1 MRDITK
7 DILALELFKY
17 VELEEANTTH
27 WDDPDFIIIRQ
38 NSYARLKLRIAC
50 ESGSCSSYDVSLEV
64 DELDS
69 YGEVYL
75 NDSLWFIYGTEAK
88 ILKIIQSKHWNPIDL
103 QCYDYLFKNN

>member
-17 VELEEANTTH
+17 AELEEAKTTH
-27 WDDPDFIIIRQ
+27 WDDPDYIVILQ
-38 NSYARLKLRIAC
+38 NSEARLKLRVAC
-50 ESGSCSSYDVSLEV
+50 ESESCSSYDVSLEV

-75 NDSLWFIYGTEAK
+75 NDSLWFIYGNEEN
-88 ILKIIQSKHWNPIDL
+88 ILNIIQSMNWNPIDL
-103 QCYDYLFKNN
+103 QCYEYLFK